1 MEQNQDSALANMQ
14 SEDQDAVAQKPVAYD
29 AEGRPLYAA
38 PVVVAE
44 QPPQASQQPPAV
56 QHQVVHVAR
65 ATEPVPVEI
74 SEETKKRHDE
84 SRRLYPTLNISEHE
98 YVISAIR
105 RHPIGMILP
114 LIAMCFALVTLFVM
128 MFNFP
133 AIADVVGLP
142 GHSYGVVML
151 MGILVSILV
160 LIGGYLAT
168 WVYMNNRFFLTNES
182 VIQEIQISVFSRRE
196 QTVSLVNIEDASF
209 HQRGPLQAMLDYGSI
224 RLSTEGEE
232 TTYRFDY
239 VAHPKEQIAILNN
252 AVEAF
257 KNGRPVEG

>member
-1 MEQNQDSALANMQ
+1 MEQNQESALENVQAENQ
-14 SEDQDAVAQKPVAYD
+14 TTTAQKPVAYD
-29 AEGRPLYAA
+29 TEGRPLYSA
-38 PVVVAE
+38 PATAD
-44 QPPQASQQPPAV
+44 QSM

-74 SEETKKRHDE
+74 SEETKRRHDE
-84 SRRLYPTLNISEHE
+84 TARLYPTLNISEHE

-105 RHPIGMILP
+105 RHPAGIIFP
-114 LIAMCFALVTLFVM
+114 LVAMCFALVTLFVM

-133 AIADVVGLP
+133 DIAVMMSLP
-142 GHSYGVVML
+142 AQAYGMVML

-160 LIGGYLAT
+160 LIGGYLT
-168 WVYMNNRFFLTNES
+168 IWVYMNNRFFLTNES
-182 VIQEIQISVFSRRE
+182 VVQEIQISVFSRRE

-209 HQRGPLQAMLDYGSI
+209 QQRGPLQTMLDYGSI

-239 VAHPKEQIAILNN
+239 VSHPKEQIAILNN